1 MKKRYFLEESCF
13 YALLVSMIAQSLPGN
28 NYTVAVYRQVYR
40 RCIFRMDEKRAILRE
55 AGKMR
60 GASRRLYKNRIDKV
74 RNMTARLPRP
84 RFPERHEL
92 QPCPLPGKH
101 SIECADGCDLLLIDR
116 IPIELSPTQYRIVR
130 RLLEEGGRVV
140 YDEELEQFASNVSRH
155 IDDLRERLK
164 NSGIAVIRAVKIGYL
179 IGDEK
184 EEEEVLA

>member
-1 MKKRYFLEESCF
+1 
-13 YALLVSMIAQSLPGN
+13 
-28 NYTVAVYRQVYR
+28 
-40 RCIFRMDEKRAILRE
+40 
-55 AGKMR
+55 
-60 GASRRLYKNRIDKV
+60 
-74 RNMTARLPRP
+74 MTARLPRP

-92 QPCPLPGKH
+92 QLCPLPGKH
-101 SIECADGCDLLLIDR
+101 SIECADGCDLLLVDR

-164 NSGIAVIRAVKIGYL
+164 NSGIAVIRAVKVGYL

-184 EEEEVLA
+184 EEEVLA